1 MPKYS
6 VSEVLDIIKALTAE
20 EILELQQSLSS
31 VLSMIATDAKAVDS
45 HSQNIEGITIGNGN
59 AGIEFNQTKSDRVS
73 NITQTQATL
82 NNVAELREV
91 LAFLSKLKQDI
102 AASNNLNVIEKKT
115 LEVPIQTIEEEL
127 KKPNPD
133 KNSVKESLEFLKK
146 SLIGVAELAKP
157 VLEIAP
163 LIAKFWGGI

>member
-59 AGIEFNQTKSDRVS
+59 AGIEFNQTQADRGS
-73 NITQTQATL
+73 RGN
-82 NNVAELREV
+82 
-91 LAFLSKLKQDI
+91 
-102 AASNNLNVIEKKT
+102 ASNL
-115 LEVPIQTIEEEL
+115 
-127 KKPNPD
+127 
-133 KNSVKESLEFLKK
+133 F
-146 SLIGVAELAKP
+146 
-157 VLEIAP
+157 
-163 LIAKFWGGI
+163 